1 MPGALAALLFP
12 DWSYYPALHFMTVCS
27 FALHILVFC
36 TILMQVPGRDIRP
49 DVESLPQCLGIML
62 AIAIPV
68 YVFDVLTNTNYLFL
82 NWPSPGSPL
91 ELFAFLG
98 RPGYLLGYIPLIAV
112 VWLFLYPPFILK
124 QKKHKKSAG

>member
-1 MPGALAALLFP
+1 
-12 DWSYYPALHFMTVCS
+12 
-27 FALHILVFC
+27 
-36 TILMQVPGRDIRP
+36 
-49 DVESLPQCLGIML
+49 ML

-112 VWLFLYPPFILK
+112 VWLFLYLPFILK